1 MSEPDVCPTAEAQG
15 QAPLAE
21 WQVTA
26 DAEPERAGQRVLS
39 RGLVRLMAVTCAVT
53 VANLYYAQPLL
64 HSIGS
69 SLHVSQ
75 GSASLLVTV
84 GQLGYAAGLLF
95 IVPTGDIMRRRPLLT
110 GMLAFCAIALAGSAL
125 APNLPVLDAAVAL
138 CCVTSVVVQML
149 VPYAATLASDNERSR
164 VIGTLMGGLL
174 IGILLSRTFAGVVA
188 GFAGWRAVYG
198 VAAVFMALTA
208 VMLRRVLPDHGP
220 QLTISYREQLRGV
233 LDVARAEPV
242 LRWRSLIAA
251 CGFGSFGA
259 FWTTVTFLLS
269 SPQYGFSQLEIGLF
283 ALVGAAGA
291 ITSMAGGRVLD
302 KRPELRWP
310 VTGAALALLAASY
323 ILIGL
328 GGAHLGVVSIAALTI
343 GVLLM
348 DASVQGAHVIN
359 QSVIYDLLPEA
370 RSRLTTVYM
379 TTMFAGGAL
388 GSALGAQ
395 AYEHWGW
402 TGATLVAAAFPV
414 LGLLCWL
421 ASHRH
426 EAAS

>member
-1 MSEPDVCPTAEAQG
+1 MSEPDVCPAAGTRK
-15 QAPLAE
+15 QAPPAARQGAAAVPDE
-21 WQVTA
+21 
-26 DAEPERAGQRVLS
+26 QRGLS

-64 HSIGS
+64 HSISGS
-69 SLHVSQ
+69 LRVSQ

-95 IVPTGDIMRRRPLLT
+95 IVPAGDIMRRRPLLT
-110 GMLAFCAIALAGSAL
+110 GMLAFCAVALAGAAL
-125 APNLPVLDAAVAL
+125 APNLPALDAAVAL

-198 VAAVFMALTA
+198 TAAVFMALTA
-208 VMLRRVLPDHGP
+208 VMLRRALPDHGP
-220 QLTISYREQLRGV
+220 QLAISYRRQLRGV
-233 LDVARAEPV
+233 LDIARTEPV

-251 CGFGSFGA
+251 CGFGSFA
-259 FWTTVTFLLS
+259 CFWTTVTFLLS
-269 SPQYGFSQLEIGLF
+269 GPQYNFSQLDIGLF

-291 ITSMAGGRVLD
+291 ITALAGGQALD
-302 KRPELRWP
+302 KRPRLRWP
-310 VTGAALALLAASY
+310 ATGAALALLAAAY
-323 ILIGL
+323 LPIGL
-328 GGAHLGVVSIAALTI
+328 GGAHLGPLSLVLLIA

-348 DASVQGAHVIN
+348 DACVQGAHVMN
-359 QSVIYDLLPEA
+359 QSVIYDLLPQA
-370 RSRLTTVYM
+370 RSRLTTVYV
-379 TTMFAGGAL
+379 TTMFAGGAV
-388 GSALGAQ
+388 GSAVGAL

-402 TGATLVAAAFPV
+402 TGATLVAAAFPL
-414 LGLLCWL
+414 LGLLFWL
-421 ASHRH
+421 ASRRH